1 MRKIIIAICGI
12 IVAGGAMGAEN
23 RTYEHPNVIS
33 DGIQNAWG
41 WSSSFAYSTDVS
53 KKISPENFY
62 NDTNG
67 TYGHGSNG
75 EGSIIPVIAREI
87 YEHGGLFG
95 MTQMQAAWTN
105 RSGTGKP
112 RWIDF
117 FDQDEYKRQ
126 VVCESGWSG
135 TKCEK
140 HEYDCSDL
148 DINYKTK
155 LNNPLDGKYRILSG
169 EQDGRI
175 TSEIDVFDYLDGYY
189 GSSNNLPDG
198 NFSDSKTDEHY
209 SVVLAVIEIKPH
221 ALIVGPTK
229 VKASATTITK
239 AFSRK
244 DSYKVLCAP
253 GYTEN
258 STHDDCVLSSYCEQV
273 AELCYGENLN
283 SFDENKNHEWAT
295 KTVNEK
301 TCKYIACK
309 SGYGLKKEGIESKE
323 CEKCETTRKQGVNA
337 NGVCEKCTD
346 HDKMF
351 NGESC
356 VDYRYRLY
364 AKDLLDGIQNIGKC
378 WMKSSPSEYKD
389 CVLCGKGQYWNET
402 NKQCE
407 TKKQSTK

>member
-1 MRKIIIAICGI
+1 MRKIIVAICGI
-12 IVAGGAMGAEN
+12 ILAGGAIGAEN
-23 RTYEHPNVIS
+23 RTYEHPNVVA
-33 DGIQNAWG
+33 DRIQNAWG
-41 WSSSFAYSTDVS
+41 WSSSFAYPTKVS
-53 KKISPENFY
+53 EKISPASFY
-62 NDTNG
+62 NDKNG
-67 TYGHGSNG
+67 TYGYGSSDD

-105 RSGTGKP
+105 RLGTGQP

-148 DINYKTK
+148 SIDYKTE

-229 VKASATTITK
+229 VSANKNTITK
-239 AFSRK
+239 AFSKK

-258 STHDDCVLSSYCEQV
+258 STHDDCVMAPEC
-273 AELCYGENLN
+273 AESITNQNWCPSWNDSKYDETQHKLVSVGGCKQFRCKNENYGFETWTNKKCVPCGSGKSLEKKGIGVNGACLDCDGENE
-283 SFDENKNHEWAT
+283 FYYKKEQRCVRMQKITKDKMRACFMKTDPDEF
-295 KTVNEK
+295 K
-301 TCKYIACK
+301 TC
-309 SGYGLKKEGIESKE
+309 
-323 CEKCETTRKQGVNA
+323 V
-337 NGVCEKCTD
+337 
-346 HDKMF
+346 M
-351 NGESC
+351 GE
-356 VDYRYRLY
+356 
-364 AKDLLDGIQNIGKC
+364 
-378 WMKSSPSEYKD
+378 
-389 CVLCGKGQYWNET
+389 
-402 NKQCE
+402 
-407 TKKQSTK
+407 